1 MSISEFQTRKGT
13 VMNLSKQANLVLV
26 ILLCAVIGVMANSS
40 RGSSA
45 TAAPENQDPSS
56 LDRRISLLEQRFY
69 TIESNI
75 SRLQQYVT
83 AQRPSRP
90 QPGVSDRELS
100 LMREEIQ
107 RLTLRMNEVECG
119 LSKLDERT
127 TPPARRNPTAK
138 SNDPC
143 RLNPET
149 PVRLSTR
156 P

>member
-1 MSISEFQTRKGT
+1 
-13 VMNLSKQANLVLV
+13 MNLSKQANFVLV
-26 ILLCAVIGVMANSS
+26 ILLFAVIGVMASNS
-40 RGSSA
+40 RGCSA
-45 TAAPENQDPSS
+45 TAAVESQDPSS

-75 SRLQQYVT
+75 SRLQQYMAT
-83 AQRPSRP
+83 QRPSIS
-90 QPGVSDRELS
+90 QPGVSDREVS
-100 LMREEIQ
+100 LMRDEIQ

-127 TPPARRNPTAK
+127 TPAARRNPTAK
-138 SNDPC
+138 TNDPC

-149 PVRLSTR
+149 PVRHSTR

>member
-1 MSISEFQTRKGT
+1 
-13 VMNLSKQANLVLV
+13 MNLSKQANFVLV

-40 RGSSA
+40 PGSSA
-45 TAAPENQDPSS
+45 TAAVENQDPSS

-75 SRLQQYVT
+75 SRLQQYMA
-83 AQRPSRP
+83 AQRPSVS
-90 QPGVSDRELS
+90 QPGASDRELS

-107 RLTLRMNEVECG
+107 RLSLRMNEVECG

-127 TPPARRNPTAK
+127 TPAARKNPTAK